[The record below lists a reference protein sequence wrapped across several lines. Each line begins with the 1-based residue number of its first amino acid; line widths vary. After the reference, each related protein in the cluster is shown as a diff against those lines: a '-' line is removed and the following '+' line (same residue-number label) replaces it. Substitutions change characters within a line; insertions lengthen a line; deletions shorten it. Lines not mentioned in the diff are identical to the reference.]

1 MYHTNGGPVAIFFLF
16 VLFLSNDNVAQKN
29 LPLPEMKKRISNSE
43 GMIGGRLIEYRM
55 IEGFIDDLLQR
66 SQLEEEET
74 LIETF
79 GIIALVEGTYKKIH
93 SAFYHKINLN
103 FLRWKSLYNVICY
116 KDYLITV

>member
-1 MYHTNGGPVAIFFLF
+1 MGVLLLFFFLF

-43 GMIGGRLIEYRM
+43 RMIAGRLIEYRM

-79 GIIALVEGTYKKIH
+79 GIIALLKE
-93 SAFYHKINLN
+93 
-103 FLRWKSLYNVICY
+103 
-116 KDYLITV
+116 LIKRYMLLFTTK